1 MNEPDIG
8 AGPEREAQTP
18 SPADDAAHLLIVDD
32 DRRIRDLLQRYLS
45 LEGYRVTLAGNA
57 EEATAALRN
66 FAFDLL
72 VLDVMMPG
80 ENGFEFAKRLR
91 AQNADHSHVPIMM
104 LTAKAE
110 SDDRIAGFESGVDDF
125 LAKPFEPR
133 ELSLRIASILRRAQ
147 PAASTTQITQVHFG
161 GFIFDLQ
168 RGDLRRGEEIVRLT
182 ERERDMLRLL
192 AAKPGETISR
202 EILAG
207 PGVAGNERTVDVQ
220 VNRLRHKIERD
231 PANPIHLQTVRGA
244 GYRLLIDR

>member
-1 MNEPDIG
+1 MNQSDSNSQSENMGD
-8 AGPEREAQTP
+8 AV

-45 LEGYRVTLAGNA
+45 VEGYRVTLAGNA

-80 ENGFEFAKRLR
+80 ENGFSFAKRLR
-91 AQNADHSHVPIMM
+91 IENTELGHVPILM

-110 SDDRIAGFESGVDDF
+110 TSDRIAGFESGVDDF
-125 LAKPFEPR
+125 LTKPFEPR
-133 ELSLRIASILRRAQ
+133 ELSLRIASILRRAHP
-147 PAASTTQITQVHFG
+147 PASGQITQVHFG
-161 GFIFDLQ
+161 GFTFNLQ
-168 RGDLRRGEEIVRLT
+168 RGDLRRGDETVRLT
-182 ERERDMLRLL
+182 ERERDMLRIL

-202 EILAG
+202 EALAG
-207 PGVAGNERTVDVQ
+207 PGIAGNERTVDVQ

-231 PANPIHLQTVRGA
+231 PANPTHLQTVRGA